1 MIQIGLKLRF
11 QDGYDMAV
19 ANGVVQ
25 YARTKFDWQVRGQ
38 GPWFFSLDKEALLS
52 CDALIA
58 RIEDDEDA
66 RFCASLGIPVV
77 DIAGATSLKLF
88 SQVRNDDYQT
98 GVSAG
103 VYLKKL
109 GSQHLAWCGVE
120 QVHWARER
128 FIGFCSATSSSPE
141 VMPSFSRSLSWWRHL
156 YDSDED
162 LEAWLTELPK
172 PCSIFCCNDLSAM
185 KVELVC
191 QRLGIA
197 IPEEIMVLG
206 VDNETLLCELA
217 SPSISS
223 IQPDC
228 ETIGYQASAMLD
240 SLLNDKVSG
249 VHIRRIAPGP
259 VMERESTR
267 LFFCEDEQVAK
278 AMQLIKAEATGGL
291 QASEV
296 ARQATICRRSLEM
309 RFRSVRGTTIW
320 EEITAEKLSRAALL
334 LTHSKESITSIAQQ
348 CGFSSIHRF
357 YSLFKRKHHMTPQQ
371 YREKKLSD

>member
-1 MIQIGLKLRF
+1 
-11 QDGYDMAV
+11 
-19 ANGVVQ
+19 
-25 YARTKFDWQVRGQ
+25 
-38 GPWFFSLDKEALLS
+38 
-52 CDALIA
+52 
-58 RIEDDEDA
+58 
-66 RFCASLGIPVV
+66 V

-103 VYLKKL
+103 AYLKKL

-128 FIGFCSATSSSPE
+128 FIGFCSATSSIPE
-141 VMPSFSRSLSWWRHL
+141 MMPSFSRSLSWWRHL
-156 YDSDED
+156 YDSDAQ

-172 PCSIFCCNDLSAM
+172 PCSLFCCNDLSAM

-240 SLLNDKVSG
+240 SMLNDETHG

-259 VMERESTR
+259 VRERESTR
-267 LFFCEDEQVAK
+267 VIYCEDEHVAK
-278 AMQLIKAEATGGL
+278 AMQLIKAEATSGL

-296 ARQATICRRSLEM
+296 ARQAAICRRSLEM
-309 RFRSVRGTTIW
+309 RFRSLRGTTIW
-320 EEITAEKLSRAALL
+320 EEITTEKLSRAALL
-334 LTHSKESITSIAQQ
+334 LSHSQQSIATVAQQ
-348 CGFSSIHRF
+348 SGFSSIHRF
-357 YSLFKRKHHMTPQQ
+357 YSLFKRNYHMTPQQ
-371 YREKKLSD
+371 YREKKART